1 MNYRFATRTLVEIT
15 ALLLTLFVL
24 AAPNALGQAL
34 TSSVDPSAQ
43 LKDVLFDFDQYKNPT
58 DLEALR
64 SDAEW
69 LKAHPDVQFYIQGF
83 TDPRGDIVYNLA
95 LAQRR
100 ADTVRAMLLDAG
112 ISADRILFTTGW
124 GKLYQTCDD
133 STDDCWY
140 RNRRVVFDVGGA
152 QLADI
157 QNSTAKPGN

>member
-15 ALLLTLFVL
+15 ALTLTLFSL
-24 AAPNALGQAL
+24 AAPGAFGQAL
-34 TSSVDPSAQ
+34 TSSADPSAQ
-43 LKDVLFDFDQYKNPT
+43 LKAVLFDFDQYKNPT

-69 LKAHPDVQFYIQGF
+69 LKAHPDVHFYIQGY

-112 ISADRILFTTGW
+112 VAPDRILFSTGW
-124 GKLYQTCDD
+124 GKLYQTCED
-133 STDDCWY
+133 STEDCWY
-140 RNRRVVFDVGGA
+140 RNRRVVFDVEGA
-152 QLADI
+152 QLAAD